1 MAQLENGNKQV
12 YLTDAQAAVRNQTA
26 AQPQYNPKYITD
38 SEHSAASSKEVYFR
52 WLSRLVIF
60 CAILSLSFFLCSTL
74 VIFRLAPEIIVEPL
88 LIINQ
93 NDSDTMVRYEPIT
106 AKMPSMRQ
114 FVEMYIKQYVIIRN
128 TVINDVDEMR
138 TRWGPGGIIHYYSA
152 DDVYATFVGRNARS
166 INKMFDNEY
175 SSEVRIDTIGKVS
188 ENSPAWEV
196 SFTVYNLSRSHQ
208 GKDGALILKTIR
220 YKASITPRFYL
231 ERAAIYPRL
240 INPLGFT
247 VIKYSQDEI
256 RE

>member
-1 MAQLENGNKQV
+1 VAQLENGNKQV
-12 YLTDAQAAVRNQTA
+12 YLTDAKAAVRNQTA
-26 AQPQYNPKYITD
+26 TQPQYKPKYITD
-38 SEHSAASSKEVYFR
+38 SESSSYSSKEIYFR
-52 WLSRLVIF
+52 WLSRLVVL
-60 CAILSLSFFLCSTL
+60 CAVISLSFFLSSTL

-106 AKMPSMRQ
+106 TKMPSLRQ
-114 FVEMYIKQYVIIRN
+114 FTEMYVKQYVILRN
-128 TVINDVDEMR
+128 TVINDLDEMR
-138 TRWGPGGIIHYYSA
+138 TRWGPGGLVHYYSA
-152 DDVYATFVGRNARS
+152 PDIYSSFVGKNSRS
-166 INKMFDNEY
+166 VNKMFDNDY

-196 SFTVYNLSRSHQ
+196 TFTVYNLSRTHQ
-208 GKDGALILKTIR
+208 GKDGALVLKTIR
-220 YKASITPRFYL
+220 YKASVTPKYYRD
-231 ERAAIYPRL
+231 RAVVYPRL